1 MINDISDAEAK
12 YRFALSKEKGAKP
25 YAKDVQEGIANKTIT
40 HNQAYKLNEL
50 QGMMQKER
58 QSRSQ
63 HIGKQD
69 GNVGEHNTGKT
80 ENVIYEHKRNK

>member
-12 YRFALSKEKGAKP
+12 YKFALSKEKGAKP

-50 QGMMQKER
+50 QGMM
-58 QSRSQ
+58 
-63 HIGKQD
+63 
-69 GNVGEHNTGKT
+69 
-80 ENVIYEHKRNK
+80 